1 MKRISRYHKRIRF
14 TRWKSHVLAV
24 FFMMLLFP
32 SYQALEENEITMF
45 DVYVNN
51 QLVGSLGDENLAEKC
66 FIEARREL
74 TKEKDGLLLANLE
87 FYQEGKNILVGEVTS
102 EKDMVEAMKAV
113 MASSARETMNK
124 AYTVKINQY
133 IVNLSSLD
141 EVYQLLE
148 ASLNKFDEEKLY
160 TPSLLFD
167 NTREMAVLTAAA
179 VRVEDAVE
187 EESTIDVDEYF
198 RGVGVQGALY
208 HANEVAEPVGEKEF
222 KDYDLGLISM
232 GFADTIEIVESYL
245 KENELTSLEE
255 AISQVTKDQ
264 EKEEIYVVQSGDTLS
279 QIAEKCDLP
288 LENLIAINPSLT
300 DENSIIRVEDELI
313 ITVPR
318 PELSIDRQEQNY
330 IEEDYEADVIY
341 VDNDEWYTTQTK
353 TLQEP
358 SAGHRK
364 AIAIVNYHNDEV
376 VSVDIQKEEITYEA
390 VPKIVERG
398 TKIPPTYIK
407 PLSGGRLTSKFG
419 RRNRPTKG
427 ASTYHKGIDWAT
439 PVGTSIYASSA
450 GTVTKA
456 GWGKGYGYVI
466 YLRHADGR
474 ETRYGHLSKVL
485 VSPGQTVKQGQKIA
499 LSGNTG
505 VSTGPHLHF
514 EILIN
519 GSQVDPFKYLN

>member
-1 MKRISRYHKRIRF
+1 MNRISRYHKRIRF

-24 FFMMLLFP
+24 FFMILFFP
-32 SYQALEENEITMF
+32 TFTRLEKDEITLY
-45 DVYVNN
+45 DVYVNDT
-51 QLVGSLGDENLAEKC
+51 LVGSVGDETAGEKY

-74 TKEKDGLLLANLE
+74 AKAQDGLVLADLE
-87 FYQEGKNILVGEVTS
+87 YRQEGKSILVQELTPEADIVQAMEKAMVSS
-102 EKDMVEAMKAV
+102 EK
-113 MASSARETMNK
+113 ETMNK

-133 IVNLSSLD
+133 IVNLSSMD
-141 EVYQLLE
+141 EVYKLLE
-148 ASLNKFDEEKLY
+148 ASLNKFDEKKLY
-160 TPSLLFD
+160 KPSLFFD

-179 VRVEDAVE
+179 VPVDEKNPE
-187 EESTIDVDEYF
+187 EQTIDVNEYF
-198 RGVGVQGALY
+198 EGVGIQGALY
-208 HANEVAEPVGEKEF
+208 HAYETAEPVGEKDF
-222 KDYDLGLISM
+222 SDYDLGLISM
-232 GFADTIEIVESYL
+232 QFADTIEVVESYL
-245 KENELTSLEE
+245 KEKELTTLED

-264 EKEEIYVVQSGDTLS
+264 EKEEVYVVQSGDTLS
-279 QIAEKCDLP
+279 QIAEKCNLP
-288 LENLIAINPSLT
+288 MENLIAINPSLT

-330 IEEDYEADVIY
+330 IEEDYEAEIIY
-341 VDNDEWYTTQTK
+341 IDNDEWYTTQTK

-364 AIAIVNYHNDEV
+364 VIAIVNYHNDEV
-376 VSVDIQKEEITYEA
+376 VSVDIQKEEVTYEA

-427 ASTYHKGIDWAT
+427 ASTYHKGVDWAT
-439 PVGTSIYASSA
+439 PTGTSIYASSA

-456 GWGKGYGYVI
+456 GWGRGYGYVI
-466 YLRHADGR
+466 YIRHADGR

-485 VSPGQTVKQGQKIA
+485 VSAGQTVKQGQKIA

>member
-24 FFMMLLFP
+24 FFMLLLFP
-32 SYQALEENEITMF
+32 SYQTLEQNEITSF

-51 QLVGSLGDENLAEKC
+51 QLVGSLGEESLGEKC

-74 TKEKDGLLLANLE
+74 AKTKDGLLLANLE
-87 FYQEGKNILVGEVTS
+87 FHQEGKSILVGEVMS
-102 EKDMVEAMKAV
+102 EKDMIEAMK
-113 MASSARETMNK
+113 SAMVSNVKETRNK

-133 IVNLSSLD
+133 MVNLTSLD

-148 ASLNKFDEEKLY
+148 ASLNKFDENKLY
-160 TPSLLFD
+160 KPSLFFD
-167 NTREMAVLTAAA
+167 NTREMAVLTASA
-179 VRVEDAVE
+179 VKSE
-187 EESTIDVDEYF
+187 EPEIEENTIDVEEYF

-208 HANEVAEPVGEKEF
+208 HANETTEPIGEKDF

-232 GFADTIEIVESYL
+232 EFADTIEIVESYL
-245 KENELTSLEE
+245 KENELTSLDD

-279 QIAEKCDLP
+279 QIAEKCNLP
-288 LENLIAINPSLT
+288 LENLIAINPSLE

-318 PELSIDRQEQNY
+318 PELCINRQEQNY
-330 IEEDYEADVIY
+330 IEEDYEADIIY
-341 VDNDEWYTTQTK
+341 IDNDEWYTTQTK

-364 AIAIVNYHNDEV
+364 AIAIVNYQNNEV
-376 VSVDIQKEEITYEA
+376 VSVDIQKEEVTYEA

-456 GWGKGYGYVI
+456 GWGRGYGYVI
-466 YLRHADGR
+466 YIRHADGR

-485 VSPGQTVKQGQKIA
+485 VSAGQTVKQGQKIA

-514 EILIN
+514 EILIG